1 MSVVTYLLQ
10 GDVTGWK
17 DYVKYASNTVT
28 SVLGSKN
35 VSGVHRVAPDCILY
49 PRKNVT
55 TFYTI
60 GNYNNNKSP
69 ITILFGIVS
78 TQSVHH

>member
-1 MSVVTYLLQ
+1 M
-10 GDVTGWK
+10 
-17 DYVKYASNTVT
+17 
-28 SVLGSKN
+28 LGSKN

-49 PRKNVT
+49 PRKKGT